1 MIMAWFLPVGVLIGV
16 LGTRTALKSR
26 RLDAKDPAWWL
37 LLLLAW
43 LPVLCWALA
52 QVVAQW

>member
-1 MIMAWFLPVGVLIGV
+1 MAWFLPVGILIGV

-37 LLLLAW
+37 LLTLAW
-43 LPVLCWALA
+43 LPTLCWGMA
-52 QVVAQW
+52 QLIAQW